1 MGGMHGRCE
10 PTTIKIVGE
19 VDKYKCTE
27 IDQKMDSVGGK
38 NGTHTHNH
46 QTTEQANKMVLNRTK
61 KIGQK

>member
-38 NGTHTHNH
+38 NGTHTQSPN
-46 QTTEQANKMVLNRTK
+46 N
-61 KIGQK
+61 